1 MNLNERIARSIE
13 KSGLRKIEIAK
24 LLNLKPT
31 DISYMIGGDA
41 KNPKIEVL
49 IKLAEITKVDLKWLI
64 TGKGEMMKSETI
76 KYGAE
81 DLTLIPILGSIP
93 AGMPVY
99 AAEEVREGTVPYLK
113 KEISNNAFAL
123 IVTGESME
131 PELEAGEIVV
141 CEPKSYNELPGKGE
155 IVAVRLQ
162 NDTAIKRFL
171 KCKNQVIL
179 TSINTKYPP
188 FVKKPEEISFLAK
201 VVGKIKKYK

>member
-1 MNLNERIARSIE
+1 MSLSERVARSLDLSKLSQVDVSRLIGVPQQ
-13 KSGLRKIEIAK
+13 SISNILR
-24 LLNLKPT
+24 
-31 DISYMIGGDA
+31 GVV

-49 IKLAEITKVDLKWLI
+49 IKLAEICKVDLKWLM
-64 TGKGEMMKSETI
+64 TGKGEMIKSESI

-81 DLTLIPILGSIP
+81 DLILIPILGSIP

-99 AAEEVREGTVPYLK
+99 AAEEVREGTVPYMK

-123 IVTGESME
+123 KVTGDSME

-171 KCKNQVIL
+171 KCKNQVVLI
-179 TSINTKYPP
+179 SINTKYPP

-201 VVGKIKKYK
+201 VVGKVKKYK

>member
-1 MNLNERIARSIE
+1 MNLFERMRRAIDFIDVSQKKIAE
-13 KSGLRKIEIAK
+13 Q
-24 LLNLKPT
+24 LNTSPQELST
-31 DISYMIGGDA
+31 ILGGGV
-41 KNPKIEVL
+41 KNPKIEML
-49 IKLAEITKVDLKWLI
+49 IKLAEICNVDLKWLM
-64 TGKGEMMKSETI
+64 TGKGEMIKSESI

-81 DLTLIPILGSIP
+81 DLILIPILGSIP

-99 AAEEVREGTVPYLK
+99 AAEEVREGTVPYMK

-123 IVTGESME
+123 KVTGDSME

-171 KCKNQVIL
+171 KCKNQVVL
-179 TSINTKYPP
+179 TSINIKYPP